1 MKIKRII
8 AREWL
13 IFLVCVFIGTASYI
27 LDDYLSWKKKL
38 DSREITSKEKLG
50 RMKALSTKELLTK
63 EEYLELK
70 ELRKMHEPYN
80 YTGIPKEKKTFID
93 FEPITPEKY
102 KLGEGY
108 SEKGYLLFILYFLSL
123 FIRSIVWS
131 ITQLRRKL

>member
-27 LDDYLSWKKKL
+27 LDDYLVWKKKL
-38 DSREITSKEKLG
+38 DCMKKLS
-50 RMKALSTKELLTK
+50 AKELLTS

-70 ELRKMHEPYN
+70 ELRKIYEPYTYN
-80 YTGIPKEKKTFID
+80 YTGIPKIET
-93 FEPITPEKY
+93 TAPEKLDRLKIRGY
-102 KLGEGY
+102 KFGKGY
-108 SEKGYLLFILYFLSL
+108 SKHGYFLFLPYFLSL

-131 ITQLRRKL
+131 ITQLRGKL

>member
-13 IFLVCVFIGTASYI
+13 IFLVCIFIGIVSYI
-27 LDDYLSWKKKL
+27 LDDYLSWKKVQ
-38 DSREITSKEKLG
+38 STS
-50 RMKALSTKELLTK
+50 
-63 EEYLELK
+63 
-70 ELRKMHEPYN
+70 YN
-80 YTGIPKEKKTFID
+80 FTGIPKEELDKIEQARRAGYSDEEIYKFLKSKAEKEKEKKTFLD